1 MQRTIS
7 AAVIF
12 FALICGPCLAG
23 QAGKRMTNQDIKDLV
38 AVGLSS
44 DVILDKIHGT
54 AATDFDTSVE
64 ALKALKAAHV
74 PDVVIRAMMNPHGAT
89 AAPPVLATPVPNRMT
104 NQDIKD
110 LVGIGLSNNVIIEKI
125 QGAETTDFDTSVEAL
140 KTLKAAQVPDGVI
153 RLMINPHAVPTATS
167 TATSTS
173 TMASTATSPVDAPS
187 RPVESNS
194 HISPNAP
201 LQGVMAVQIDSTV
214 VSDASKVKEPSASTL
229 VQDSLKNAFRSANI
243 DIAES
248 APIRAHIVLDEF
260 TSGSTAKRMLVGFGA
275 GRSSVTC
282 RLVLQDAAG
291 KQLSSTKIH
300 VRGKLAFSPYE
311 GNNTQRKQAVTSYE
325 QKLLEQIEWLKLG
338 G

>member
-1 MQRTIS
+1 MQRAIYS
-7 AAVIF
+7 AVVF
-12 FALICGPCLAG
+12 FAVICGPCLAG

-38 AVGLSS
+38 GVGLSS

-64 ALKALKAAHV
+64 ALKALKAARV

-89 AAPPVLATPVPNRMT
+89 AAPAVVAPPVANRMT

-110 LVGIGLSNNVIIEKI
+110 LVGIGLSSDVIIEKI
-125 QGAETTDFDTSVEAL
+125 QGAETSDFDTSVEAL
-140 KTLKAAQVPDGVI
+140 KTLKAAGVPDAVI
-153 RLMINPHAVPTATS
+153 RVMINPHAVPTATS
-167 TATSTS
+167 A
-173 TMASTATSPVDAPS
+173 SPVEAS
-187 RPVESNS
+187 SHPVENEV

-201 LQGVMAVQIDSTV
+201 LQGVTAVQIDSTV
-214 VSDASKVKEPSASTL
+214 VSDSSKVKEPSASTL

-282 RLVLQDAAG
+282 RLVLEDSAG

>member
-1 MQRTIS
+1 MQRAIS

-12 FALICGPCLAG
+12 FALVCSPCLAS
-23 QAGKRMTNQDIKDLV
+23 QAGTRMTNQDIKDLV
-38 AVGLSS
+38 GVGLSS
-44 DVILDKIHGT
+44 DVILDKIHGS
-54 AATDFDTSVE
+54 AATDFDTSVG

-74 PDVVIRAMMNPHGAT
+74 PDVVIRAMMNPQGAT
-89 AAPPVLATPVPNRMT
+89 AAPPAVAPPVASRMT

-110 LVGIGLSNNVIIEKI
+110 LVGIGLSSDVIIEKI

-140 KTLKAAQVPDGVI
+140 KTLKAARVPDAVI
-153 RLMINPHAVPTATS
+153 RLMINPHAVPTATL
-167 TATSTS
+167 
-173 TMASTATSPVDAPS
+173 TSPVDAPS
-187 RPVESNS
+187 RPVESNT

-260 TSGSTAKRMLVGFGA
+260 TSGSAAKRVLVGFGA

-282 RLVLQDAAG
+282 RLVLEDAAG

-311 GNNTQRKQAVTSYE
+311 GNNTQRKQAVNSYE